1 MDSERLGGKEN
12 EAERC
17 PVRRARTYQHLLQES
32 CTIWSLPI
40 MHYDRG
46 WSKQGREESEKHLL
60 LVPSSQ
66 QSVVHRQIFLT
77 KFSKMVLFFASNEIC
92 KHTYCTARAPRPHSS
107 EMSRLPAKVCSINGT
122 SG

>member
-1 MDSERLGGKEN
+1 MNSERLGGKEN

-40 MHYDRG
+40 MQYDRE
-46 WSKQGREESEKHLL
+46 WSEQGGEESKKHSL

-66 QSVVHRQIFLT
+66 QSVVHRQIFEQR
-77 KFSKMVLFFASNEIC
+77 F
-92 KHTYCTARAPRPHSS
+92 
-107 EMSRLPAKVCSINGT
+107 
-122 SG
+122 